1 MNTPLSRSGTTSP
14 LGKSERSIDVRVSE
28 RLEEAIIAMAML
40 NGTNKSEYVRHLLEC
55 AMFGEFSMAQ
65 MMVANRKN
73 LNPENIG

>member
-1 MNTPLSRSGTTSP
+1 MNTALSRSGTTSP
-14 LGKSERSIDVRVSE
+14 LGKSDRGIDVQVSE

-40 NGTNKSEYVRHLLEC
+40 NGMKKGEYVRHLLEC